1 MKTTIHFVLFFL
13 FLILQDLKAQQ
24 EQILS
29 IDEIFA
35 QDRIID
41 NKANQFISFEKN
53 NLNYSQRVNNPILNN
68 SVRINQIGDYHNS
81 QVYLKS
87 SQSNLIVNQLGTG
100 NDLLFSKSAPE
111 INQMIQQTGNSNFI
125 SDFSLYSNYKVDM
138 QINQQGN
145 NLTLFSNGTNSISK
159 EMKITQSGN
168 SGTIYIF
175 NR

>member
-24 EQILS
+24 EQVLS
-29 IDEIFA
+29 IDGAFVQEKIK
-35 QDRIID
+35 D
-41 NKANQFISFEKN
+41 NTSNQALSPIKN
-53 NLNYSQRVNNPILNN
+53 NLIYSQIVNNPILNN
-68 SVRINQIGDYHNS
+68 SVQINQIGDYHNS
-81 QVYLKS
+81 QVYSKA
-87 SQSNLIVNQLGTG
+87 SQSNLIVNQLGLG

-111 INQMIQQTGNSNFI
+111 IKQMIQQTGNSNFI

-159 EMKITQSGN
+159 EMKISQSGN